1 MTFLLDHDVPEA
13 IARVAAQ
20 AGYTVL
26 RVREVM
32 SPEATD
38 AEVLAI
44 ASTRQMVLVTC
55 NRDHFLKLTG
65 AHSHAGVVVL
75 IRRNS
80 RVAECSRFLK
90 LLQTAGDTGLA
101 GNVNFA

>member
-1 MTFLLDHDVPEA
+1 
-13 IARVAAQ
+13 
-20 AGYTVL
+20 
-26 RVREVM
+26 
-32 SPEATD
+32 
-38 AEVLAI
+38 
-44 ASTRQMVLVTC
+44 MVLVTC

-65 AHSHAGVVVL
+65 VHSHAGVVVL